1 MFPCQFICSVR
12 SCSEERESLSW
23 SGGEDLHGL
32 EHQGELVDGWGEQD
46 PGEGVG
52 GGQEDVDHKLAEP
65 DDHGRH
71 DQGETLSAI
80 SGGKSWFVLILRIKK
95 KSPPGW

>member
-12 SCSEERESLSW
+12 SCSEERERLSW

-52 GGQEDVDHKLAEP
+52 GGQEDVDHELAEP
-65 DDHGRH
+65 DDHCSH

-80 SGGKSWFVLILRIKK
+80 SGGRVDLCWF
-95 KSPPGW
+95 